1 MEPSSDSGGD
11 RWPSIALRPPP
22 TWTPTT
28 PETAD
33 GSPRDEDLRATMSL
47 QPQHDW
53 RPEELQAQREVLGQL
68 LASEEDHH
76 QAEREAIARR
86 HARLQKQLEAAQ
98 AGQAK
103 LTHFQ
108 LIKLRNFAAVVI
120 QRRVR
125 CLLATRALPKQ
136 QLNVALSRRAL
147 FLKQQKERAE
157 QAKAKLSTD
166 RHARSIQRNLKM
178 SKTAAQVRLTSTCS
192 LTTHFLIQV

>member
-28 PETAD
+28 PETTAD

-47 QPQHDW
+47 QPLHDW

-86 HARLQKQLEAAQ
+86 HARLQEQLEAAQ
-98 AGQAK
+98 A
-103 LTHFQ
+103 
-108 LIKLRNFAAVVI
+108 IK
-120 QRRVR
+120 
-125 CLLATRALPKQ
+125 
-136 QLNVALSRRAL
+136 
-147 FLKQQKERAE
+147 
-157 QAKAKLSTD
+157 ST
-166 RHARSIQRNLKM
+166 
-178 SKTAAQVRLTSTCS
+178 
-192 LTTHFLIQV
+192 